1 MINGFTDGAGV
12 GAGWEIDNTPSTNQI
27 RDNYIGTDA
36 SGGQAVPNGSGVSIH
51 GWGSPGM
58 QATANVVEHNLI
70 SGNTG
75 DGLNFCDAAGTQVRQ
90 NLIGVDRTGTQP
102 LGNGRMGVNLGC
114 AGAPNNLFED
124 NIIAYNAGDGIFDQ
138 PDYRYWGSLTA
149 DGHQRN
155 RFRRNAIYA
164 NGGLGINLTP
174 RPFGTIDGPTPN
186 DPGDADEGANKL
198 QNYPVLGS
206 ACTLGG
212 TTTVSGTLN
221 STANAAFE
229 IDLYANQAVDPSGFG
244 EGQRFLMT
252 LSVQTDASG
261 NAGFSVT
268 LPAPLPTGEQV
279 TATATDAD
287 GNTSE
292 FSAPVGC
299 GPSTVQVRVTQATAT
314 SDKGVKGANVYLNGQ
329 IVALP
334 NGAPAE
340 TDDNGYL
347 LLSQARIGDQL
358 VAVLPFEKQP
368 SFRDAHD
375 QWAYQPNL
383 TSLSI
388 SRPDGA
394 VSGRKITG
402 PGVQELRLQTP
413 LVLFNLVV
421 SIEWNAQPDYM
432 EQIKMAMQKASNYL
446 YDVTDGQMAFGQVTI
461 FDDGLHWDEADI
473 QVLARNDVR
482 PHSYIGGLTSRN
494 LAHAIRIGRYWNGK
508 TGNQGNWDEQNGYRT
523 LVHELGHYEIFLADS
538 YFRYIYDGH
547 GNAIGMATSSCTGLG
562 LPDAVNAWIMDHQYN
577 SSELAARDVPGSWNP
592 QTCQLTAQWQLDGRS
607 DWEAVLAYYTD
618 TSSPARWQFTALS
631 LRRPRWRV
639 RPNCGRPYWP
649 FLTSQSSIGSTLRY
663 HARST
668 L

>member
-1 MINGFTDGAGV
+1 MAGLVINGFTDGAGV

-36 SGGQAVPNGSGVSIH
+36 SGSQAVPNGSGVSIH

-292 FSAPVGC
+292 FSAPVGTC
-299 GPSTVQVRVTQATAT
+299 DALTPLDRAQAYLADVMDQYHRTLDVYTDAGSPGNHFVYRAMMGSGVTNDDSFTGDVHSGATAVRGTFTAAGSNWGGFYFMNGVLSGQDRQPSENWGT
-314 SDKGVKGANVYLNGQ
+314 SQCRRGRDWSH
-329 IVALP
+329 
-334 NGAPAE
+334 E
-340 TDDNGYL
+340 TYL
-347 LLSQARIGDQL
+347 LGARCAGWRARR
-358 VAVLPFEKQP
+358 V
-368 SFRDAHD
+368 
-375 QWAYQPNL
+375 
-383 TSLSI
+383 
-388 SRPDGA
+388 
-394 VSGRKITG
+394 
-402 PGVQELRLQTP
+402 LRLQCR
-413 LVLFNLVV
+413 
-421 SIEWNAQPDYM
+421 A
-432 EQIKMAMQKASNYL
+432 KRRGA
-446 YDVTDGQMAFGQVTI
+446 
-461 FDDGLHWDEADI
+461 
-473 QVLARNDVR
+473 VR
-482 PHSYIGGLTSRN
+482 P
-494 LAHAIRIGRYWNGK
+494 AI
-508 TGNQGNWDEQNGYRT
+508 
-523 LVHELGHYEIFLADS
+523 
-538 YFRYIYDGH
+538 
-547 GNAIGMATSSCTGLG
+547 
-562 LPDAVNAWIMDHQYN
+562 P
-577 SSELAARDVPGSWNP
+577 
-592 QTCQLTAQWQLDGRS
+592 
-607 DWEAVLAYYTD
+607 
-618 TSSPARWQFTALS
+618 
-631 LRRPRWRV
+631 
-639 RPNCGRPYWP
+639 
-649 FLTSQSSIGSTLRY
+649 
-663 HARST
+663 
-668 L
+668 